1 MLRRLPLSLRFAI
14 ITDGRIFKSDA
25 ELAASKMRR
34 VPRLENYNGSESM
47 NIKDMIERINELA
60 HKKKTQGLTREE
72 QAEQKELYKRYLANI
87 RSQLKA
93 QLDNIEIVDEAP
105 EKLN

>member
-1 MLRRLPLSLRFAI
+1 
-14 ITDGRIFKSDA
+14 
-25 ELAASKMRR
+25 
-34 VPRLENYNGSESM
+34 M